1 MSDRSFLCCYSIISI
16 EFYIIGKPVHFPL
29 QWCPSC
35 NEHAFVGWAAQLIMW
50 VGPKWNVKNVPAT
63 VHCPV
68 GIDAVLSWM
77 GDWMCFEWP
86 RSLHQS
92 GHLVYAPS
100 ISMPRSSNL
109 EKARAIGQVEAG
121 VPPESS
127 CGIIWSEPWLVVPSP
142 NWRQSSVKP
151 VISKTDRE
159 VGVPRRQ
166 HPKKTGSSPLNCQY
180 VLFIPCYW

>member
-127 CGIIWSEPWLVVPSP
+127 CGIIWSEPWYHLQTEGKVLW
-142 NWRQSSVKP
+142 NRWYQRQTAKWASQEDN
-151 VISKTDRE
+151 T
-159 VGVPRRQ
+159 PRRPVH
-166 HPKKTGSSPLNCQY
+166 HP
-180 VLFIPCYW
+180 